1 MIIVIASSCQIL
13 GGITVNDAK
22 MIHAALLVM
31 RSNILFCALFLS
43 CGNKVTRYAEQNVR
57 QAISRNANTQYF
69 CFARFFSDHFASAQT
84 NSSSVPVSI
93 PSVSS
98 VTAGADPRY
107 P

>member
-1 MIIVIASSCQIL
+1 MIMIIVIASSCQIL

-57 QAISRNANTQYF
+57 QAISRNANTQ
-69 CFARFFSDHFASAQT
+69 SAIVGIRQ
-84 NSSSVPVSI
+84 P
-93 PSVSS
+93 PSVLGPTEELS
-98 VTAGADPRY
+98 VLLFCALFLRSFRKRSDK
-107 P
+107 